1 MKLLPRCKH
10 IKYSFLTTILGFCS
24 GLLFLINPLVGL
36 ILFVVDIIIDA
47 KIMETL
53 DFSKD
58 IAKTENG
65 INQSKKEIQI
75 MLNEIKNTRNEIK
88 EIKKQTF
95 DTFSKRGFLTI
106 EQRIKELEDAI
117 GLGCHNNTNLDSKL
131 NKLVDAVNEL
141 EEQLGVRFKTR
152 L

>member
-1 MKLLPRCKH
+1 MNLLPRYKH

-24 GLLFLINPLVGL
+24 GLLFLINPLIGL
-36 ILFVVDIIIDA
+36 ILFIVDIIIDA

-58 IAKTENG
+58 ITKTENE
-65 INQSKKEIQI
+65 INQSKKEIKI
-75 MLNEIKNTRNEIK
+75 MLNEIK

-106 EQRIKELEDAI
+106 EQRIKELEDEI
-117 GLGCHNNTNLDSKL
+117 GLGQHNNTTLDSKL